1 MVNFKYNN
9 NNNNSN
15 ILKSIKYFFLKN
27 GVQINKEHL
36 EGYMETQCDKV
47 IGLFNRTN
55 VRIVIITRQYKFSD
69 YIWISCK
76 QQRKCCALRYVAC
89 HNIHSTAHIQ

>member
-9 NNNNSN
+9 NNNSSKL
-15 ILKSIKYFFLKN
+15 LKSIKYFFLY

-47 IGLFNRTN
+47 IGLFNQTH
-55 VRIVIITRQYKFSD
+55 VRIVIITRQHKFSD
-69 YIWISCK
+69 YI
-76 QQRKCCALRYVAC
+76 
-89 HNIHSTAHIQ
+89 